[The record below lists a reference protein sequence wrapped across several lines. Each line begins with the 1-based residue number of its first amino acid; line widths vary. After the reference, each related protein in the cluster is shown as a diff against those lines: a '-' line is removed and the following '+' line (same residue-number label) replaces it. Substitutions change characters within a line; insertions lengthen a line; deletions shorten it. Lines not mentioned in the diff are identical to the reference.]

1 MHVNQKIRKKNM
13 NKRLQNIKSLV
24 VTLRKDIFGNDNGID
39 AYSQCSMG
47 FKAHRFQFNKVLKES
62 DVLAFE
68 KKFEIELP
76 VEYRS
81 FLLNLG
87 NGGAGPYYGLLP
99 LEKWDLFLGGCE
111 DDNEAYGMLQS
122 PCLLRPDL
130 KERKEEGVTLIRDE
144 ACRKGIYTGWDS
156 YQGTITICDQGCTYY
171 AVLIINGPYTGRIVN
186 IDTMGQAPR
195 FSPYSSFLDW
205 YEGWLNKTLNK
216 EKIFW
221 FGC

>member
-1 MHVNQKIRKKNM
+1 MHVNQKIREKNV

-39 AYSQCSMG
+39 AYSPCSMG
-47 FKAHRFQFNKVLKES
+47 FKAHRFRFNKVLNES

-81 FLLNLG
+81 FLLNL
-87 NGGAGPYYGLLP
+87 
-99 LEKWDLFLGGCE
+99 
-111 DDNEAYGMLQS
+111 DNEAHSMLQS

-130 KERKEEGVTLIRDE
+130 KERKEEGVTLISDE

-171 AVLIINGPYTGRIVN
+171 AVLIINGPYTGSIVN
-186 IDTMGQAPR
+186 IDMMMRQGPR

-205 YEGWLNKTLNK
+205 YEGWLNKVLTK

-221 FGC
+221 FGY